1 MKKRE
6 SENDILT
13 LQKEAVK
20 HDIESYF
27 ALSLVMLILAII
39 MPIVCFLEE
48 DTFDWSVW
56 YFIFV
61 SFFSISLC
69 MFFVFR
75 RRPLLKKLKSIESS
89 DEQTVSVNCSKVSLS
104 YTTGKW
110 TKASFVLCVT
120 ITDDEGRKYYYVF
133 PLENA
138 PHMTRGRKI
147 KKKLV
152 GNPVELICYQGTNIV
167 KQVPTELKNIEYSW
181 YNS

>member
-20 HDIESYF
+20 HDIESYL
-27 ALSLVMLILAII
+27 ALSLVILILAII

-75 RRPLLKKLKSIESS
+75 RKPLLKKLKSIESS

-120 ITDDEGRKYYYVF
+120 ITDDEGRK
-133 PLENA
+133 
-138 PHMTRGRKI
+138 I

-152 GNPVELICYQGTNIV
+152 GKPVELVCYQGTNIV
-167 KQVPTELKNIEYSW
+167 KQLPTELKNIEYSW

>member
-20 HDIESYF
+20 HDIESYL
-27 ALSLVMLILAII
+27 ALSLVILILAII

-75 RRPLLKKLKSIESS
+75 RKPLLKKLKSIESS
-89 DEQTVSVNCSKVSLS
+89 DEQTVSVNCRKVSLS

-120 ITDDEGRKYYYVF
+120 ITDDEGRK
-133 PLENA
+133 
-138 PHMTRGRKI
+138 I

-152 GNPVELICYQGTNIV
+152 GKPVELVCYQGTNIV
-167 KQVPTELKNIEYSW
+167 KQLPTELKNIEYSW